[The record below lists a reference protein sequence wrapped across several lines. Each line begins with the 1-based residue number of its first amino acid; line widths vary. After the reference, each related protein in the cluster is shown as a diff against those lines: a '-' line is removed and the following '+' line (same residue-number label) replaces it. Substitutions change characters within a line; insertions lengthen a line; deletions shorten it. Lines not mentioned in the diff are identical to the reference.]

1 MNCCIEK
8 FGKMEKTLERRMI
21 LSEELPA
28 PSAAYSQ
35 GIQIGDF
42 LFISGQIGFTLEKEF
57 AGEGVEAQTMQAMKN
72 VKSILKAAGLSLSH
86 LVKITILL
94 SDIRDFGAANAVYQS
109 CFVGVEAPLPARAC
123 YQVGAL
129 PLGAKVEIE
138 GMAAVGCIKEIH

>member
-1 MNCCIEK
+1 MATI
-8 FGKMEKTLERRMI
+8 LERKKI
-21 LSEELPA
+21 VSPELPS

-42 LFISGQIGFTLEKEF
+42 LFISGQIGFTMERQF
-57 AGEGVEAQTMQAMKN
+57 AGDDVESQTKQAMNN
-72 VKSILKAAGLSLSH
+72 VHSILRAAGLTLSH

-94 SDIRDFGAANAVYQS
+94 SDIADFDAANAVYQS
-109 CFVGVEAPLPARAC
+109 CFAGVEAPLPARAC

-138 GMAAVGCIKEIH
+138 GIAAVGDIKEIS